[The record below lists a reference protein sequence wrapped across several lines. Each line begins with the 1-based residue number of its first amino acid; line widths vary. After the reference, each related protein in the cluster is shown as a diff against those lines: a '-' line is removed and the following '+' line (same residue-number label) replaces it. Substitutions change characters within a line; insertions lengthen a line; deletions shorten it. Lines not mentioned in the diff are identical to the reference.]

1 MHKKLENRYSLI
13 KNMKCI
19 FQKLISMFLEKSS
32 NVEKNEEKPCSW
44 ISLKNPFL
52 QCTSNNTQNV
62 PRFRVLVNP
71 NLHYIKILQLSK
83 FAYIFSDIRVH
94 TQLCKFLKTQLW
106 YYANLL
112 TYLRIHK
119 QKMHLQKCKQ
129 SLQNWMSNEN
139 VFHAVLFHSGMHGNF
154 QTSENECAKSKN
166 WKNKINNVFIIR

>member
-1 MHKKLENRYSLI
+1 
-13 KNMKCI
+13 MKCI

-83 FAYIFSDIRVH
+83 FAYFFFNIRAH

-166 WKNKINNVFIIR
+166 WKNRK

>member
-1 MHKKLENRYSLI
+1 MWKKMKKSLVHKS
-13 KNMKCI
+13 
-19 FQKLISMFLEKSS
+19 
-32 NVEKNEEKPCSW
+32 
-44 ISLKNPFL
+44 FL
-52 QCTSNNTQNV
+52 QCTFNNTQKV

-71 NLHYIKILQLSK
+71 NLHYILILQLYK
-83 FAYIFSDIRVH
+83 FAYFFFNIRAH

-166 WKNKINNVFIIR
+166 WKKKIKN